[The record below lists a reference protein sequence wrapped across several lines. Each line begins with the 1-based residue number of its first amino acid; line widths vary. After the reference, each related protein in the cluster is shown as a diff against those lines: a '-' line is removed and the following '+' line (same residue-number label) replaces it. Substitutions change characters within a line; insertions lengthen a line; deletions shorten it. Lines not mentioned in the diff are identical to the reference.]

1 MDTKTILTIV
11 STIASFLF
19 VTLIPSIIAL
29 VKKWKEAKNANTEAE
44 KEAVYNDLL
53 CQMNKLIANAEA
65 AYKQV
70 DDIVK
75 QKCGQGSGVAKKDNV
90 MTKLQNYCLQKG
102 IEFDEAYWS
111 KKIDDTVAMTK
122 TVNAKE

>member
-1 MDTKTILTIV
+1 MEIKTILTIV

-29 VKKWKEAKNANTEAE
+29 VKKWKEAKNAKTEAE

-53 CQMNKLIANAEA
+53 CQMNKLIANAEE
-65 AYKQV
+65 AYKQLDSV
-70 DDIVK
+70 VK
-75 QKCGQGSGVAKKDNV
+75 KTGGQGSGAAKKDNV
-90 MTKLQNYCLQKG
+90 ITKLQNYCLQKG

-111 KKIDDTVAMTK
+111 QKIDDTVAMTK
-122 TVNAKE
+122 KVNAKE

>member
-1 MDTKTILTIV
+1 MDANQIIAIV
-11 STIASFLF
+11 GAVASFLF
-19 VTLIPSIIAL
+19 VTLIPNIIIL
-29 VKKWKEAKNANTEAE
+29 VKKWKEAKNAKTEAE

-70 DDIVK
+70 DEIVK
-75 QKCGQGSGVAKKDNV
+75 QKGGQGSGAAKKDNV

-102 IEFDEAYWS
+102 VAFDEEYWS

-122 TVNAKE
+122 QVNIKG